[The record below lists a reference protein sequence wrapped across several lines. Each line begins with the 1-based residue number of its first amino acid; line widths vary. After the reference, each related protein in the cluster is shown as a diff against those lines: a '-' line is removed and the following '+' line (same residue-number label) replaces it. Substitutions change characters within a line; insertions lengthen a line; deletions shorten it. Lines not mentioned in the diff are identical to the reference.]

1 VLGEGLRELRLRQG
15 MTLRELATEAQVSP
29 ALLSQLENGITDP
42 SLSTLRKPA
51 AVFKT
56 EVSALFNEPNAP
68 MVHLSRPGQRM
79 RLTAPL
85 GEITYERL
93 TPGRRDL
100 EVLMATMESGD
111 VSSPERRGHEST
123 ECIVVL
129 GRRSHRRDRSGAAR
143 PRGGRS
149 ADLRLAPA
157 ASLLRRKPRAGG
169 LPACGDAAG
178 AVMCRFPPPGLG
190 ASR

>member
-1 VLGEGLRELRLRQG
+1 MLGEGLRELRLRHR
-15 MTLRELATEAQVSP
+15 MTLRELAAEAQVSP

-42 SLSTLRKPA
+42 SLSTLRKLA

-93 TPGRRDL
+93 TPGRGDL
-100 EVLMATMESGD
+100 EVLMATMEPGD

-129 GRRSHRRDRSGAAR
+129 EGEVIVEIAAER
-143 PRGGRS
+143 HVLVAGEALTFDS
-149 ADLRLAPA
+149 RLPHCFCDESLEQAVFLLAVTPPAP
-157 ASLLRRKPRAGG
+157 
-169 LPACGDAAG
+169 
-178 AVMCRFPPPGLG
+178 
-190 ASR
+190 